1 MSNIIK
7 SYTIRYEPKAKM
19 TIDYK
24 DRDEELQTK
33 RKSKLS
39 LLQSNEGFEEGISA
53 VVVDPIGSDEEQMK
67 RADEIIEKAK
77 KEAAAIIEAAK
88 KEAQRIE
95 DDARERGKKLGY
107 EEGLNTGRAEIQHM
121 KDNLLKQQEIQQ
133 KEYKQLL
140 GGIEGHV
147 AELLMSLITKLTGI
161 LAEDKTEIILY
172 LVRKALENDD
182 SGEDFTIR
190 VSSEDFNTLS
200 DNKEYIEGI
209 INRKI
214 QIVVDAQLGKNQ
226 CFIES
231 ENRLID
237 CSLDV
242 QLDNLITDLKLLS
255 SV

>member
-1 MSNIIK
+1 
-7 SYTIRYEPKAKM
+7 
-19 TIDYK
+19 
-24 DRDEELQTK
+24 
-33 RKSKLS
+33 
-39 LLQSNEGFEEGISA
+39 
-53 VVVDPIGSDEEQMK
+53 
-67 RADEIIEKAK
+67 
-77 KEAAAIIEAAK
+77 
-88 KEAQRIE
+88 
-95 DDARERGKKLGY
+95 
-107 EEGLNTGRAEIQHM
+107 M

-200 DNKEYIEGI
+200 DKKEYIEGI
-209 INRKI
+209 INSEI

>member
-77 KEAAAIIEAAK
+77 KQAAAIIEAAK

-147 AELLMSLITKLTGI
+147 AELLMSLITKLSGI

-200 DNKEYIEGI
+200 DKRNTLKESLTV
-209 INRKI
+209 R
-214 QIVVDAQLGKNQ
+214 
-226 CFIES
+226 F
-231 ENRLID
+231 RLLLML
-237 CSLDV
+237 SLAR
-242 QLDNLITDLKLLS
+242 I
-255 SV
+255 SVL